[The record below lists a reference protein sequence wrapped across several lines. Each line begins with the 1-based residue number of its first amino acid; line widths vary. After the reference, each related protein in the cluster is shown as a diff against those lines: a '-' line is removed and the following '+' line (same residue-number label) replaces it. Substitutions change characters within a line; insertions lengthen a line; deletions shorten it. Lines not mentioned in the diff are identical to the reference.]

1 MNPQVPQPK
10 RPILQVTVDEVIE
23 YIDRAVEGSPELPSS
38 EVPSAENRVLTDVVD
53 QVVEFRNQSVTP
65 PNPTNGVGPLP
76 QDSPRLP
83 DPLPALRRIDH
94 VRFFV
99 GNARQSAYFYRNA
112 FGFDVIAYAGLETK
126 SRHEAGYVLRQGE
139 ITFVL
144 ASPLGPNHP
153 EAQRIILHGDGVQDI
168 ALEVDDVR
176 QAYAAATSHGAAGV
190 VGPTLL
196 EDSFGVYEYATIKA
210 YGDTTHTFVNRD
222 RYGGVFAP
230 GYLPLDPDR
239 YSPRTFHSAGLNVI
253 DHIVG
258 NVEEGKMN
266 DWVRFYQ
273 DVLGFQ
279 QLISF
284 DDKDISTEYSALM
297 SKVVQGGAGRIKFPI
312 NEPARSRRRSQIE
325 EYLNFYHGPG
335 VQHIALATDHI
346 IETVRALRHNDVSF
360 LRVPRA
366 YYDQLP
372 QRVGAIAEDLDEL
385 AQLGILLDRDDE
397 GYMLQIFTKPV
408 EDRPTLFFEI
418 IQRCGSRS
426 FGKGN
431 FKALFE
437 AIERE
442 QARRGT
448 L

>member
-1 MNPQVPQPK
+1 M
-10 RPILQVTVDEVIE
+10 
-23 YIDRAVEGSPELPSS
+23 S
-38 EVPSAENRVLTDVVD
+38 
-53 QVVEFRNQSVTP
+53 QSDI
-65 PNPTNGVGPLP
+65 PL
-76 QDSPRLP
+76 RG
-83 DPLPALRRIDH
+83 IDH

-126 SRHEAGYVLRQGE
+126 TKHEAGYVLRQGH

-144 ASPLGPNHP
+144 ASPLGPHHP
-153 EAQRIILHGDGVQDI
+153 EAQRIIQHGDGVQDI
-168 ALEVDDVR
+168 ALQVGDVR
-176 QAYAAATSHGAAGV
+176 GAYEMAVSRGAVGV
-190 VGPTLL
+190 TGPTAL
-196 EDSFGVYEYATIKA
+196 EDEHGVYEIATIRA

-222 RYGGVFAP
+222 RYRGVFAP
-230 GYLPLDPDR
+230 GYKPLDPDR
-239 YSPRTFHSAGLNVI
+239 YSPRTFHPVGLKAI

-258 NVEEGKMN
+258 NVEEGKM
-266 DWVRFYQ
+266 DHWVHFYEN
-273 DVLGFQ
+273 VLGFS

-297 SKVVQGGAGRIKFPI
+297 SKVVQNGTGRIKFPI
-312 NEPARSRRRSQIE
+312 NEPARGRRRSQIE

-335 VQHIALATDHI
+335 VQHIALVTGDI
-346 IETVRALRHNDVSF
+346 VETVKALRHNDVSF
-360 LRVPRA
+360 LTVPRA
-366 YYDQLP
+366 YYDNLP
-372 QRVGAIAEDLDEL
+372 ERVGPIQEDLDDL
-385 AQLGILLDRDDE
+385 AELGILVDRDDE

-418 IQRCGSRS
+418 IERHGSRS